1 MEKVGPPTGLLSL
14 AAGLS
19 LIRMDR
25 VHTLQ
30 GGTARLSVSVK
41 DKAYLPVDPL
51 SITGGIFFI
60 LMDQTYPLLSL
71 AFGTSVVQM
80 GKVYPPADLR
90 SLTGGRRIM
99 TACGRRLLDA
109 RRERTVVPGSARW
122 RPRPAAVSARR
133 VSHRSSSLSRAK
145 RWTTASI
152 ATSGA

>member
-30 GGTARLSVSVK
+30 GCTARLSVSVR

-71 AFGTSVVQM
+71 AVGTSVVQM

-109 RRERTVVPGSARW
+109 RRERTAFPDSAN
-122 RPRPAAVSARR
+122 AFGGA
-133 VSHRSSSLSRAK
+133 SSSLISSVLMAR
-145 RWTTASI
+145 
-152 ATSGA
+152 GAVDVGVRSTPM

>member
-30 GGTARLSVSVK
+30 GCTARLSVSVW

-71 AFGTSVVQM
+71 AVGTSVVQM

-109 RRERTVVPGSARW
+109 RWERTAFPDSAN
-122 RPRPAAVSARR
+122 AFGGA
-133 VSHRSSSLSRAK
+133 SSSLISSVLMAR
-145 RWTTASI
+145 
-152 ATSGA
+152 GAVDVGVRSTPM

>member
-30 GGTARLSVSVK
+30 GCTARPSVSVR

-71 AFGTSVVQM
+71 AVGTSVVQM

-109 RRERTVVPGSARW
+109 RPERTAFPDSAN
-122 RPRPAAVSARR
+122 AFGGA
-133 VSHRSSSLSRAK
+133 SSSLISSVLMAR
-145 RWTTASI
+145 
-152 ATSGA
+152 GAVDVGVRSTPM